1 MGQNL
6 LNQLSAKAEIG
17 SRLDLWLQIF
27 LLVVVVFYAIF
38 AFIVYKQV
46 GILNDTI
53 STPKAGLLRQLAGAH
68 LAATLVVL
76 VVLIFAAIF

>member
-6 LNQLSAKAEIG
+6 LNQLSTKAEISG
-17 SRLDLWLQIF
+17 RLDLWLQIF
-27 LLVVVVFYAIF
+27 LLLVVVFYAIF

-53 STPKAGLLRQLAGAH
+53 STPKAGLLKRLAGAH
-68 LAATLVVL
+68 LVASLVVL
-76 VVLIFAAIF
+76 AVLILAVIF